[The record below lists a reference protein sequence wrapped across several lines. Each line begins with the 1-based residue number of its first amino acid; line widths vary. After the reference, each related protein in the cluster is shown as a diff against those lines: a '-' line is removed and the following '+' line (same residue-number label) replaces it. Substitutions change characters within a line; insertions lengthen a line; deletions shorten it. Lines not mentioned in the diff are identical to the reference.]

1 MKYLL
6 KKPAS
11 LVVTTVLAVMLPS
24 LIQANFYL
32 GSGYGQA
39 EHSYTPKIFYTSNH
53 CTLSTEPELSN
64 GSAVFEDKTGQAFLT
79 GGYQFSPYL
88 SLQLRYSSLSG
99 LKNNITVYKP
109 SSGACQPSG
118 DLTIGSPAFSP
129 VKAQTEIDAKSLL
142 IRVRLDYPVMDRFIV
157 SGLIGHGYLF
167 QKSKMTFIGTTADP
181 LIDKTYENGWN
192 YGVAT
197 RYQLTPQFAIGAE
210 WMKENLGSIDLES
223 TNLTLEYGFK

>member
-1 MKYLL
+1 MKYPL
-6 KKPAS
+6 KKLAS
-11 LVVTTVLAVMLPS
+11 LVVTTVLAAMLPG
-24 LIQANFYL
+24 LAQANFYL

-39 EHSYTPKIFYTSNH
+39 EYSYAPNIFYTSNH

-64 GSAVFEDKTGQAFLT
+64 GSAISEDKTGQAFLI
-79 GGYQFSPYL
+79 GGYQFNPYL

-118 DLTIGSPAFSP
+118 DLTIGSPAFTP

-142 IRVRLDYPVMDRFIV
+142 IRVRLDYPLMDQFII
-157 SGLIGHGYLF
+157 SGLIGHGYLL
-167 QKSKMTFIGTTADP
+167 QKSKITFIDTTADP

-192 YGVAT
+192 YGVGT
-197 RYQLTPQFAIGAE
+197 RYLLTPNFSIGAE
-210 WMKENLGSIDLES
+210 WIKENLGSIDLES
-223 TNLTLEYGFK
+223 TNITLEYYFK